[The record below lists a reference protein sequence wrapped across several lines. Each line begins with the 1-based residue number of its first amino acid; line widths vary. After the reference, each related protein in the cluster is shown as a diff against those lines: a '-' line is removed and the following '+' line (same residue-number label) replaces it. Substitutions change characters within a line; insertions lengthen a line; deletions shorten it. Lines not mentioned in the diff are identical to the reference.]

1 MPLHLLGLAGS
12 LGRPSRTRALVDL
25 VTAQA
30 AAHLGATA
38 ATHDLIDLQPS
49 LGAAVTLDDLDA
61 PARAVVS
68 AILSADALVVGS
80 PVYKGSYTGLFKHF
94 FDLIEPAALAGKPV
108 LLTATGGGEKHA
120 LVIGSLAA
128 TGLMLTGRWLQIVL
142 TGLFVSPMIVPS
154 IVIGVAFAYSFGRMG
169 LSGSYAG
176 LVIAHSILAAPLVF
190 LSILTSLRGLDPDL
204 DLAAASPGASRGHRF
219 RHVTLPLAAPGFA
232 AGALF
237 AFTTSFDEV
246 VVALFVA
253 SPNSLTLPVALFAGL
268 RDRLQPTLVVVA
280 LLLSLISFAFL
291 WLMARLQRPNT
302 PQKH

>member
-1 MPLHLLGLAGS
+1 MSRAIFWVSTVLALLFLVVPLALVMPLAFNGSSFLTYPMEGFSLKWFEEVFTEGNWVRAFGNSLKVALG
-12 LGRPSRTRALVDL
+12 T
-25 VTAQA
+25 TA
-30 AAHLGATA
+30 
-38 ATHDLIDLQPS
+38 
-49 LGAAVTLDDLDA
+49 V
-61 PARAVVS
+61 
-68 AILSADALVVGS
+68 
-80 PVYKGSYTGLFKHF
+80 
-94 FDLIEPAALAGKPV
+94 
-108 LLTATGGGEKHA
+108 A
-120 LVIGSLAA
+120 LVIGGLAA

-176 LVIAHSILAAPLVF
+176 LVLSHSILAAPLVF

-204 DLAAASPGASRGHRF
+204 DLAAASLGASRGQRF

-253 SPNSLTLPVALFAGL
+253 SPDSLTLPVALFAGL

-291 WLMARLQRPNT
+291 WLMARLQRLNA
-302 PQKH
+302 PQKP